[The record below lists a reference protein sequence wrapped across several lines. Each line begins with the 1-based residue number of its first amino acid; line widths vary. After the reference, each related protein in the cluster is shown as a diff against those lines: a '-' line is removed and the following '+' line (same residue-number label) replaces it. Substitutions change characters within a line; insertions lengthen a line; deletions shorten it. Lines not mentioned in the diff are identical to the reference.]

1 MQSTALDRASET
13 GFGREKLCLIE
24 TKQLKIHEGDF
35 LSIFLRRNSSFT
47 QPAHGKPARK
57 SQFSAQVKALL
68 KRSKVFFPKLLRT
81 PAADAQGDVP
91 ERESVNLLFLNHFR
105 YF

>member
-1 MQSTALDRASET
+1 MRSTALDRAGET

-24 TKQLKIHEGDF
+24 TKQLKIHEGDS
-35 LSIFLRRNSSFT
+35 LSIFLRRDSSFT

-68 KRSKVFFPKLLRT
+68 KRSKVFFPKAPLYSCSRRAGRCAGT
-81 PAADAQGDVP
+81 GVSEPAVSQP
-91 ERESVNLLFLNHFR
+91 L
-105 YF
+105 